1 MNDIASRASASGGG
15 AGPLPT
21 VWRWFAGLGAAL
33 ILLGI
38 CASANLFLATVAT
51 IYYVGALMLFGG
63 ILHIFHAAGTRK
75 WGAWLLGG
83 ILYLLAG
90 LAVFND
96 PLFAAAMLTL
106 LLAVA
111 LGLSGLA
118 RLWFGMRTDLAGRGW
133 MVASGVASIAA
144 AALIAIGWPVNAI
157 WILGFVLAIDL
168 MFQGVALL
176 ATGLAMRTAM
186 RS

>member
-1 MNDIASRASASGGG
+1 MVEIAPGKFVSPADSGS
-15 AGPLPT
+15 PQT
-21 VWRWFAGLGAAL
+21 VWRWFAGLGVAL

-63 ILHIFHAAGTRK
+63 ILQIFHAAGTRK
-75 WGAWLLGG
+75 WGVWLLGG

-96 PLFAAAMLTL
+96 PLLAAAMLTL
-106 LLAVA
+106 LLAFA
-111 LGLSGLA
+111 LGLSGVA
-118 RLWFGMRTDLAGRGW
+118 RLWFGMRVAPAGRGW
-133 MVASGVASIAA
+133 LIASGLASIAA
-144 AALIAIGWPVNAI
+144 ATLIGMGWPVNAI

-168 MFQGVALL
+168 LFQGVALL
-176 ATGLAMRTAM
+176 ATGLAMRSAM
-186 RS
+186 RG

>member
-1 MNDIASRASASGGG
+1 MVGFKPGRFASETDSG
-15 AGPLPT
+15 ALRNA
-21 VWRWFAGLGAAL
+21 WRWFAGLGVAQ

-38 CASANLFLATVAT
+38 GASANLFLATVAT

-63 ILHIFHAAGTRK
+63 ILQIFHAAGTRK
-75 WGAWLLGG
+75 WGIWLLGG

-111 LGLSGLA
+111 LGLSGVA
-118 RLWFGMRTDLAGRGW
+118 RLWFGMRADLAGRGW

-144 AALIAIGWPVNAI
+144 AVLIGAGWPVNAV

-168 MFQGVALL
+168 LFQGAALL
-176 ATGLAMRTAM
+176 ATGLAMRAAT
-186 RS
+186 RG